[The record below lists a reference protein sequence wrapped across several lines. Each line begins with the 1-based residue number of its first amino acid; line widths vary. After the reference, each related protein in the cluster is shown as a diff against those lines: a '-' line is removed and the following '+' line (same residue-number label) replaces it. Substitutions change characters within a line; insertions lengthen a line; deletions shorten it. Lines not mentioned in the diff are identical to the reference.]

1 MKKFTLLTIVIV
13 LLFSCCA
20 TKKILPKERNESF
33 IADINA
39 FDIDTFHLYASS
51 SNIGKIKISDFDV
64 SFAPRSN
71 YLIVT
76 GRVGVNAVRIAFSYE
91 ERKSLLE
98 AKKVYIDAYEQNII
112 PDEKPTKKNKYSQ
125 GTVSVEWGVAGF
137 AHDVETT
144 YITNAQYL
152 EKDKPYFRILFNQ
165 SESEADKVYSP
176 KISIYISPSQW
187 EKIIEACNQEHLVD
201 LTDKILEEANAF

>member
-20 TKKILPKERNESF
+20 TKQISPKERNESF

-39 FDIDTFHLYASS
+39 FDIDSFHLYASS
-51 SNIGKIKISDFDV
+51 SNIGKIKITDFNV

-98 AKKVYIDAYEQNII
+98 AKKAYIDAYEQNII

-165 SESEADKVYSP
+165 TESEADKVYSP

-187 EKIIEACNQEHLVD
+187 EKIIEACNQERLVE

>member
-1 MKKFTLLTIVIV
+1 MKKFILLTIVIV

-20 TKKILPKERNESF
+20 TKQISPKERNESF

-39 FDIDTFHLYASS
+39 FDIDSFHLYASS
-51 SNIGKIKISDFDV
+51 SNIGKIKITDFNV

-71 YLIVT
+71 YLMVT

-98 AKKVYIDAYEQNII
+98 AKKAYIDAYEQNTI

-165 SESEADKVYSP
+165 TESEADKVYSP

-187 EKIIEACNQEHLVD
+187 EKIIEACNQEHLVE